1 MSCHRGPQ
9 RRSRRIR
16 TLSSKFKQ
24 RTAFK
29 LLVWDLWIKERG
41 VLLVYLC
48 SVVSIQWLNSLP
60 FRPSSLNVTAGLR
73 WQTSDSVEKSTG
85 ILKYNQNAVSI
96 CPAAGQVVE
105 NTPCPAVKFF
115 VNFQF
120 IMLNPCLYG

>member
-85 ILKYNQNAVSI
+85 ILKYNQNGPI
-96 CPAAGQVVE
+96 
-105 NTPCPAVKFF
+105 
-115 VNFQF
+115 
-120 IMLNPCLYG
+120 